1 MHRTAARPLLA
12 PGPRR
17 WLLLG
22 LTLAWLWASSA
33 FTPWALSAASMMVF
47 YDALFYARF
56 ALAGW
61 WLVELGLLVHRSRPT
76 RVAAAPLALA
86 LVLAVLVPQLRKT
99 EAGLHVLLRFSLP
112 ALEQAIGDRHTSG
125 HAPILA
131 DDQRRRIGAFL
142 VDTWR
147 LPCAADQPWLWLG
160 RPFGAGSGINL
171 ALVRSQHGPPEA
183 PDRHAFRFRSLGHG
197 WWLAYQNP
205 AQFFRPGGPASQP
218 NSPCQPGET
227 LDRHR
232 QGLAFI
238 EKGVRQV
245 SD

>member
-1 MHRTAARPLLA
+1 MPRTAARPLLA

-22 LTLAWLWASSA
+22 LTMAWLWASSA

-56 ALAGW
+56 VLAGW
-61 WLVELGLLVHRSRPT
+61 WLVELGLLVHRGRPT
-76 RVAAAPLALA
+76 PVTIAPMALALA
-86 LVLAVLVPQLRKT
+86 LAVLVPQLRQT
-99 EAGLHVLLRFSLP
+99 ESGLAALLRLSLP
-112 ALEQAIGDRHTSG
+112 ALEQANRERQVSG
-125 HAPILA
+125 PSLIPA
-131 DDQRRRIGAFL
+131 DDRRRRIGWFL
-142 VDTWR
+142 IDTWR
-147 LPCAADQPWLWLG
+147 LPCTTDQPWLWLG

-183 PDRHAFRFRSLGHG
+183 PDRHAFRFRTLGHG

-205 AQFFRPGGPASQP
+205 AQFFRPGGPASRP
-218 NSPCQPGET
+218 PTDCQAGET